1 MKLIRSRDAIKIIVS
16 QICSGVA
23 TWCITLGIQMIII
36 FKYNANIA
44 GVSVLYAAALVPR
57 IVLPSFIGS
66 LLDKLGNRI
75 YFVRGA
81 RIVAGFIA
89 TVCYFQKDS
98 GALLFMVILLNS
110 ALSVEEPGMIG
121 VIRNLP
127 QKDHTQNFNLLGI
140 YYMLEDII
148 KILGPAMA
156 AGISFFLGIT
166 RLFSLAVILFL
177 LSFVLLNVQ
186 TGKDINNV
194 KGETSKKSI
203 KLEVVKEIF
212 RNKELGYVFV
222 IVFTFLF
229 ALNAIDTSS
238 GILIRTF
245 THKSYV
251 QAVFVTLMGVG
262 GTLGALSVLKLDKK
276 YKLLNICLISMFCF
290 GILIS
295 LVVFV
300 KSLTSLLL
308 IVTLA
313 GILSPGIIMAA
324 ELKKQKLI
332 DKEKASRLSGITVT
346 VNSIAQLAGIALSPL
361 IATKISVNGIF
372 VFCGLLMILVALLG
386 IVGHRRMAKN

>member
-1 MKLIRSRDAIKIIVS
+1 
-16 QICSGVA
+16 
-23 TWCITLGIQMIII
+23 
-36 FKYNANIA
+36 
-44 GVSVLYAAALVPR
+44 
-57 IVLPSFIGS
+57 
-66 LLDKLGNRI
+66 
-75 YFVRGA
+75 
-81 RIVAGFIA
+81 
-89 TVCYFQKDS
+89 
-98 GALLFMVILLNS
+98 
-110 ALSVEEPGMIG
+110 MIG

-386 IVGHRRMAKN
+386 IVGHRRMAKD

>member
-1 MKLIRSRDAIKIIVS
+1 ML
-16 QICSGVA
+16 Q
-23 TWCITLGIQMIII
+23 
-36 FKYNANIA
+36 
-44 GVSVLYAAALVPR
+44 P
-57 IVLPSFIGS
+57 
-66 LLDKLGNRI
+66 LL
-75 YFVRGA
+75 
-81 RIVAGFIA
+81 
-89 TVCYFQKDS
+89 T
-98 GALLFMVILLNS
+98 
-110 ALSVEEPGMIG
+110 
-121 VIRNLP
+121 
-127 QKDHTQNFNLLGI
+127 
-140 YYMLEDII
+140 
-148 KILGPAMA
+148 MA

-177 LSFVLLNVQ
+177 LSFVLLNVH

-194 KGETSKKSI
+194 KGEAIKKSI

-290 GILIS
+290 GVLIS

-361 IATKISVNGIF
+361 IVTKISVNGIF
-372 VFCGLLMILVALLG
+372 AFCGLLMISVALLG
-386 IVGHRRMAKN
+386 IVGHRRMAKD